1 MQSKSIYSLD
11 FSPANNDP
19 SHLTCV
25 YAKVLEEIS
34 TDVSNSTRI
43 SQDTK
48 VKDPNTKDHSC
59 SVHNNCILSIIQ
71 HASFIVFYLLV
82 SGLTY

>member
-1 MQSKSIYSLD
+1 MESKSIYLD

-25 YAKVLEEIS
+25 YAKILEEIS

-48 VKDPNTKDHSC
+48 VKDLITKDHSY

-71 HASFIVFYLLV
+71 HASFIVSVFV
-82 SGLTY
+82 FSF